1 MADIADQAMIRR
13 ASRQDATDDRALPP
27 LSAAPVGAWRALAE
41 RAIEPNG
48 YYQPDWELAVDAS
61 ARGRTGA
68 ALLSASGDAGQLIGL
83 LPVIPMRRI
92 TRMPL
97 PALVGAEPYGTLCT
111 PLLDRDAAEQA
122 VGKLLQQ
129 ARNAGAHALIVR
141 TMSLEGPAM
150 TAIRAV
156 LARDGLQPRV
166 LSAYQRAQLD
176 ATRDADDLLRDALGS
191 KKLKELRR
199 QRHRLSEH
207 GAVRFDVARTP
218 RAVAAALETFLAL
231 EAGGWKGKRGTALS
245 QHAGDAA
252 FIRRATSA
260 MAETGRCEIIT
271 LHAGGTPV
279 AAGIVVRHQDRAFF
293 FKIGIDE
300 RFARHSPGTQ
310 LTLDLTRHLCADPA
324 INSADSTAAP
334 GHPMID
340 PIWRGRF
347 AIGDVL
353 LPLRRRDPL
362 VGAIHAALTLNN
374 VAYEAARGAVRLI
387 RRRRGK
393 PG

>member
-1 MADIADQAMIRR
+1 MIRR
-13 ASRQDATDDRALPP
+13 ASRTDATDDRALPP
-27 LSAAPVGAWRALAE
+27 LSAASVGAWRALAE
-41 RAIEPNG
+41 RAIEANG

-68 ALLSASGDAGQLIGL
+68 SLLSATGDAGQLIGL
-83 LPVIPMRRI
+83 LPVVPLRRI
-92 TRMPL
+92 YRIPL
-97 PALVGAEPYGTLCT
+97 PALVGSEPYGTLCT
-111 PLLDRDAAEQA
+111 PLLDRNAAEQA
-122 VGKLLQQ
+122 AGKILQQ
-129 ARNAGAHALIVR
+129 ARNAGAHALILR
-141 TMSLEGPAM
+141 TMSLEGPVMA
-150 TAIRAV
+150 AIRAV

-166 LSAYQRAQLD
+166 LSALAYQRAQLD
-176 ATRDADDLLRDALGS
+176 ATRDADELLRDALGP

-199 QRHRLSEH
+199 QRHRLSDH

-218 RAVAAALETFLAL
+218 RDVAAALETFLAL
-231 EAGGWKGKRGTALS
+231 EAGGWKGQRGTALS
-245 QHAGDAA
+245 QHAGDAT

-260 MAETGRCEIIT
+260 LAETGRCEIVT
-271 LHAGGTPV
+271 LHAGGTAV
-279 AAGIVVRHQDRAFF
+279 AGGIVVRHQDRAFF

-300 RFARHSPGTQ
+300 RFAKHSPGAQ
-310 LTLDLTRHLCADPA
+310 LTQELTRHLCADPA

-362 VGAIHAALTLNN
+362 VAAVHAALTLNN
-374 VAYEAARGAVRLI
+374 LGYEAARNAVRFI
-387 RRRRGK
+387 RDRRGK

>member
-1 MADIADQAMIRR
+1 M
-13 ASRQDATDDRALPP
+13 LPP
-27 LSAAPVGAWRALAE
+27 LSGAPVGAWRVLAE
-41 RAIEPNG
+41 RTIEANG

-68 ALLSASGDAGQLIGL
+68 SLLSATGDAGQLIGL
-83 LPVIPMRRI
+83 LPVVPMRRI
-92 TRMPL
+92 YRIPL
-97 PALVGAEPYGTLCT
+97 PALVGVEPYGTLCT

-122 VGKLLQQ
+122 VGKMLQQ
-129 ARNAGAHALIVR
+129 ARDAGAHALILR

-150 TAIRAV
+150 AAIRAV
-156 LARDGLQPRV
+156 LARDGLQPRL

-176 ATRDADDLLRDALGS
+176 ATRDADQLLRDALGP

-199 QRHRLSEH
+199 QRQRLADH

-218 RAVAAALETFLAL
+218 HEVATALETFLVL
-231 EAGGWKGKRGTALS
+231 EAGGWKGRRGTALS
-245 QHAGDAA
+245 QHAGDEA

-260 MAETGRCEIIT
+260 MAEAGRCEILT
-271 LHAGGTPV
+271 LYAGATPV
-279 AAGIVVRHQDRAFF
+279 AGGIVVRHQDRAFF

-300 RFARHSPGTQ
+300 RFAKHSPGAQ
-310 LTLDLTRHLCADPA
+310 LTLELTRHLCADPA

-353 LPLRRRDPL
+353 LPLRRHDPL
-362 VGAIHAALTLNN
+362 LPAIHGALNIHRHG
-374 VAYEAARGAVRLI
+374 YEAARDAVRWI
-387 RRRRGK
+387 RQRRAT

>member
-1 MADIADQAMIRR
+1 VADIADQAMIRR
-13 ASRQDATDDRALPP
+13 AAPKGATARHALPP
-27 LSAAPVGAWRALAE
+27 LSGAPVSAWRALAE
-41 RAIEPNG
+41 RAIEANG

-68 ALLSASGDAGQLIGL
+68 SLLSATGDAGQMIGL
-83 LPVIPMRRI
+83 LPVVPMQRI
-92 TRMPL
+92 YRMPL

-111 PLLDRDAAEQA
+111 PLLDRDAAEEA
-122 VGKLLQQ
+122 VDKMLRQ
-129 ARNAGAHALIVR
+129 ARDAGAHALILR
-141 TMSLEGPAM
+141 NMSLEGPAM
-150 TAIRAV
+150 AAIRAV
-156 LARDGLQPRV
+156 LAQDGLQPRV
-166 LSAYQRAQLD
+166 LSACQRAQLD
-176 ATRDADDLLRDALGS
+176 ATRDADELLRDALGP

-199 QRHRLSEH
+199 QRHRLSDH

-218 RAVAAALETFLAL
+218 REVATALETFLAL
-231 EAGGWKGKRGTALS
+231 EAGGWKGERGTALS
-245 QHAGDAA
+245 QHAGDET

-260 MAETGRCEIIT
+260 MAEAGRCEIVT

-279 AAGIVVRHQDRAFF
+279 AGGIVVRHQDRAFF

-300 RFARHSPGTQ
+300 RFAKHSPGAQ
-310 LTLDLTRHLCADPA
+310 LTLELTRHLCADPA

-362 VGAIHAALTLNN
+362 VAAIHAALSLNN
-374 VAYEAARGAVRLI
+374 FAYQAARSAVRVI
-387 RRRRGK
+387 RRQAA
-393 PG
+393 